1 MPVKATGNVGTGAGT
16 GKMADTILC
25 IEDEADIRI
34 EIGEE
39 LEHSGFEVLLAAN
52 GNAALDILATETPA
66 LIICD
71 ILMPGLSGLDLL
83 RTIRARHPHLDG
95 TPFLFLSALA
105 DRSHVLD
112 GLRLGADDYLT
123 KPVDFEL
130 LQMKVRSK
138 LGLVNRLRSR
148 PEDSQDAKTEDSKAA
163 PPDIHF
169 SPREKQVLAEL
180 ASGHTNMQI
189 AEIVGLSEHTIS
201 DYVKSIYKKLQV
213 TSRSQATRIALETGL
228 VGLKSR

>member
-1 MPVKATGNVGTGAGT
+1 MTPENARTEK
-16 GKMADTILC
+16 ILC
-25 IEDEADIRI
+25 IEDEQDIRI

-39 LEHSGFEVLLAAN
+39 LSHSGFDVLLAAD
-52 GNAALDILATETPA
+52 ADEALDILKAETPA

-71 ILMPGLSGLDLL
+71 VLMPGQNGLDLF
-83 RTIRARHPHLDG
+83 RTIRARFRHLDG

-138 LGLVNRLRSR
+138 LSLVSRVRLR
-148 PEDSQDAKTEDSKAA
+148 EDILEYGGSEGVEARANMSSS
-163 PPDIHF
+163 IHF
-169 SPREKQVLAEL
+169 SPRERQVLAEL
-180 ASGHTNMQI
+180 VNGHTNMRI
-189 AEIVGLSEHTIS
+189 AEIVGLSEHTVG
-201 DYVKSIYKKLQV
+201 DYIKSIYKKLQV
-213 TSRSQATRIALETGL
+213 TSRAQATRIALETGL
-228 VGLKSR
+228 VRSGSR

>member
-1 MPVKATGNVGTGAGT
+1 MPVKATGNARIGAKTGADT
-16 GKMADTILC
+16 GKIADTILC

-71 ILMPGLSGLDLL
+71 IMMPGLSGLDLL

-130 LQMKVRSK
+130 LQIKVRSK
-138 LGLVNRLRSR
+138 LGLVNRLRAR
-148 PEDSQDAKTEDSKAA
+148 PEDSKAA